1 MLPRH
6 VGGIHG
12 LVVDDHLLL
21 DLRHKP
27 GILPGPD
34 GLLVGQAD
42 ADAVR
47 VCIAD
52 VDRHG
57 LQGIVHDEGF
67 HHLLG
72 VKLRVVGVGFSG
84 EAQDAYNFAAA
95 FADVALRHPCAGP
108 VQPGAKKLHQP
119 GPVGGGGLVP
129 VRLKEHGNVLLAA
142 EVTAEGD
149 GRGAVQLIHL
159 ACQQGVVQALVF
171 NQLQAM
177 DFLLQLIMIG
187 FQFPKALGNQ
197 RKLVTA
203 SGGDVGGFLQSL
215 HRKVIMPG
223 QEIGQHQAEQQR
235 AGKEI
240 AKQHPA
246 GHHVLEIEGRR
257 NGQHIGNGGHRRI
270 GGGDHHA
277 LLCEGGEVGGGV
289 QHAGGPASGAGQQ
302 RFVLQK
308 DAGCAV
314 PGAADALGGLFHLTG
329 VDDHNQGQGRILH
342 QQARRYGLQHQKLA
356 SALCHVQV
364 VQVACVHQGMKNLR
378 VKAQVFLH
386 DAVKL
391 VAFGVDMP

>member
-1 MLPRH
+1 MR
-6 VGGIHG
+6 
-12 LVVDDHLLL
+12 
-21 DLRHKP
+21 
-27 GILPGPD
+27 
-34 GLLVGQAD
+34 
-42 ADAVR
+42 
-47 VCIAD
+47 IAD
-52 VDRHG
+52 IHRYG
-57 LQGIVHDEGF
+57 LQGIVRNQGF
-67 HHLLG
+67 HDLLG
-72 VKLRVVGVGFSG
+72 VKLRIIGVGFPG
-84 EAQDAYNFAAA
+84 EAQDAHKLPAAV
-95 FADVALRHPCAGP
+95 ADIALRRAGAGP
-108 VQPGAKKLHQP
+108 VQPGTQKLHQP

-129 VRLKEHGNVLLAA
+129 VGLKEHGNLLPAVEVAA
-142 EVTAEGD
+142 QGRC
-149 GRGAVQLIHL
+149 RGAVQLVHL
-159 ACQQGVVQALVF
+159 AGQQGVKQALVF
-171 NQLQAM
+171 NQLQAV
-177 DFLLQLIMIG
+177 DFLLHLVMVG
-187 FQFPKALGNQ
+187 FQLANALGNQ
-197 RKLVTA
+197 GKLVA
-203 SGGDVGGFLQSL
+203 AAGGNIGGFLQAL
-215 HRKVIMPG
+215 HGHIVVPG